1 MTKGIKNIFLGIG
14 LGVFLWVLTE
24 EEGLA
29 AIGFLIFCM
38 GLGQVLTLALAVAKP
53 LVSPDGQTVM
63 FFPAVFSSAFY
74 QCLSLCAE
82 KIFQT
87 DGICPVNLCLGV
99 IHRDSSSFF
108 CRVWGRFWSFCSS
121 VRSLNRAAVSTHD
134 LTFQRRCKSSLTALN
149 SP

>member
-1 MTKGIKNIFLGIG
+1 MPAKLVPMGI
-14 LGVFLWVLTE
+14 VLQRLDAVASQLPETYE
-24 EEGLA
+24 YEGLSSYND
-29 AIGFLIFCM
+29 
-38 GLGQVLTLALAVAKP
+38 TP
-53 LVSPDGQTVM
+53 L
-63 FFPAVFSSAFY
+63 
-74 QCLSLCAE
+74 
-82 KIFQT
+82 

-108 CRVWGRFWSFCSS
+108 CRVCGRFWSFCSS